1 MSNKNEITNNEINST
16 SAPPG
21 NNLNELPSKTFK
33 LSDFEIR
40 VFQAENSII
49 FHSTE
54 IKDYSN
60 TLYKAELSL
69 DELIKLNRRIFNS
82 FTSIEEVFTEFFKT
96 LGENYVLVKKE
107 ENKINLTIIGE
118 FLGRKQEAKIIL
130 NPQKPPLEETVPKLC
145 DKVKE
150 IDSLNLIIDEQKK
163 IIEKMNK
170 EFNDYKN
177 YAENKFKEF
186 EALINRESENLQY
199 NIEYNN
205 CKYLNSDEITKYK
218 AKLAKF
224 KDRIDSNIM
233 KYNGLKLIENGV
245 KNKLGKKIKKYNLL
259 FRASENNYRAA
270 NFHTK
275 CDGRNNT
282 LTIVETKNGRIFG
295 GFTDASWNQN
305 NSNYSSGSNGFIFS
319 LDNYDIYYNS
329 NSSYNIYS
337 HSSYGPYFGSG
348 DFIISDNCYTNT
360 SSESMGNSYYN
371 NGKKYP
377 LTGYYQFAV
386 KDYEVFQLELE

>member
-1 MSNKNEITNNEINST
+1 MSNNETNST
-16 SAPPG
+16 SAPPRV
-21 NNLNELPSKTFK
+21 NLNELPSKTFK
-33 LSDFEIR
+33 LKGFELKI
-40 VFQAENSII
+40 FQAENSII
-49 FHSTE
+49 FHTTE

-69 DELIKLNRRIFNS
+69 DELIKLNKRIFNS
-82 FTSIEEVFTEFFKT
+82 FTSIEEVFNEFFKT

-118 FLGRKQEAKIIL
+118 FLGKQEAKIIL
-130 NPQKPPLEETVPKLC
+130 NPQKPSLEETVPKLC

-163 IIEKMNK
+163 MIEKMNK

-186 EALINRESENLQY
+186 EALINRGSENLQY

-233 KYNGLKLIENGV
+233 KYNGLKLIENV
-245 KNKLGKKIKKYNLL
+245 IYQVQMDL
-259 FRASENNYRAA
+259 
-270 NFHTK
+270 
-275 CDGRNNT
+275 
-282 LTIVETKNGRIFG
+282 
-295 GFTDASWNQN
+295 
-305 NSNYSSGSNGFIFS
+305 FS
-319 LDNYDIYYNS
+319 L
-329 NSSYNIYS
+329 
-337 HSSYGPYFGSG
+337 
-348 DFIISDNCYTNT
+348 
-360 SSESMGNSYYN
+360 
-371 NGKKYP
+371 
-377 LTGYYQFAV
+377 
-386 KDYEVFQLELE
+386 